1 MHSYLLSQQ
10 WKWTD
15 QNVCKVLLLD
25 SGVSQQCIHQSEV
38 DSNTLEY
45 LREHHAN
52 GGPHLLTFKLYL
64 LWSAVKWHSTTLG
77 LRLSISSATEVL
89 LWYTT
94 LPAHSLPAT
103 AQIWGGSGVEV
114 VGHGACSVCILSWNA
129 WWCGYICMQL
139 WHIHTFY
146 LVFMVRP
153 LLPSALHCQNSKK
166 EREVILDLFFSL
178 FSFTIYFQKIYSLS
192 YPHVGSLNALWKH
205 CLSLHHMIYLSSHMT
220 CYLVMWSTHL
230 GIKHLF
236 SANGRYNDGS
246 SSHKATVIVWLMHAW
261 KHRCNYISSSLC
273 CC

>member
-1 MHSYLLSQQ
+1 MIYDTASTQSTSDNTNMG
-10 WKWTD
+10 WIW
-15 QNVCKVLLLD
+15 
-25 SGVSQQCIHQSEV
+25 SGSCGAWGMQCLHTIMECM
-38 DSNTLEY
+38 
-45 LREHHAN
+45 
-52 GGPHLLTFKLYL
+52 
-64 LWSAVKWHSTTLG
+64 
-77 LRLSISSATEVL
+77 
-89 LWYTT
+89 
-94 LPAHSLPAT
+94 
-103 AQIWGGSGVEV
+103 V
-114 VGHGACSVCILSWNA
+114 VW
-129 WWCGYICMQL
+129 YICMQL